1 MGARCTVCFHEHRA
15 EIELGLARRAGL
27 KTLGTKYGLSK
38 TALSRHGKNHMP
50 PDLKAK
56 MMAVGRPTEID
67 LDALRKSE
75 SEGLLGTAVSLRA
88 RMYRQLDQAEELG
101 DLRAAASLDGRILDS
116 LSFTAKLLGELSTHN
131 QTTINQ
137 LVVSP
142 QYLELRAALI
152 QALAPFPPA
161 RKAVSQVLRRLE
173 GAAPHLSGVPG
184 GGAVIDQ
191 DPAS

>member
-1 MGARCTVCFHEHRA
+1 MHAHRA

-38 TALSRHGKNHMP
+38 AALSRHQRTHMAP
-50 PDLKAK
+50 QVKAALKAT
-56 MMAVGRPTEID
+56 GRATEID

-75 SEGLLGTAVSLRA
+75 SEGLLGTAVALRA

-142 QYLELRAALI
+142 QYLELRAALV
-152 QALAPFPPA
+152 QALAPFPAA
-161 RKAVSQVLRRLE
+161 RKAVSQILRRLE
-173 GAAPHLSGVPG
+173 GASPHMTGVPA
-184 GGAVIDQ
+184 GAVIDQ
-191 DPAS
+191 DAGQ